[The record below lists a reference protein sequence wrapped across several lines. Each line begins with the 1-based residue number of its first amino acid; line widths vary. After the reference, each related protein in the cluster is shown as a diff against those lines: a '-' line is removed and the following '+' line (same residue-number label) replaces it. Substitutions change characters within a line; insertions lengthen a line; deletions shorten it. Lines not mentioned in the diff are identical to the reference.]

1 MISGLDFGIIL
12 AYFLALVLITFL
24 KKSSD
29 TSELSFLLAGRSLTL
44 PAFVATLVSTWYGG
58 ILGVGEFGYQH
69 GISQWLVFGV
79 PYYIFAIAFAFLL
92 VNKIRAST
100 YLSLPEAITKNY
112 GPFSGKIAS
121 SLIFLLTNPAP
132 YVVMLALLF
141 RFLLN
146 DDSSYVWYAI
156 GVTLFSTM
164 YVWFGGF
171 SAVVQ
176 TDKLQF
182 ILMYA
187 GFAVVVFV
195 GLDKVGG
202 ISALWNSLPESHT
215 SPTGGQPLTYVFV
228 WFFIALWT
236 FIDPGFHQRVS
247 AAKTPKI
254 ARWGIFISVLCW
266 VLFDMLTLTTSLIGF
281 TLIKDVANPV
291 LIYPKLGVLILPSG
305 IRGLFFLG
313 LLATIMST
321 LDSFLFISGQTIG
334 RDGFFQ
340 KMTAVK
346 STRIGMAISAVI
358 AIVLSILFPSVIDLW
373 YGLGTAIIPGLLL
386 TVLGA
391 YLPFFKI
398 DSKTNGFLM
407 IFGTSVS
414 LFWMILGEKVN
425 PFLGI
430 EPFYPGIL
438 SAILIWTYA
447 KINQRKELKLS

>member
-1 MISGLDFGIIL
+1 MISTLDIGIIL
-12 AYFLALVLITFL
+12 AYFVALIGLTFFR
-24 KKSSD
+24 KTSDKSD
-29 TSELSFLLAGRSLTL
+29 LSYLLAGRSLTL

-58 ILGVGEFGYQH
+58 ILGVGEFGYQY

-79 PYYIFAIAFAFLL
+79 PYYIFALAFAFLL
-92 VNKIRAST
+92 VNKIRATS
-100 YLSLPEAITKNY
+100 YLSLPEAITKEY

-141 RFLLN
+141 RYLLN
-146 DDSSYVWYAI
+146 DDSSYVLYAI

-171 SAVVQ
+171 SAVVR

-182 ILMYA
+182 ILMYL
-187 GFAVVVFV
+187 GFAVVVIV

-202 ISALWNSLPESHT
+202 IHTLWESLPDSHT
-215 SPTGGQPLTYVFV
+215 SPTGEQPLFYIFV

-247 AAKTPKI
+247 AAKTPKT

-266 VLFDMLTLTTSLIGF
+266 ILFDLLTLTTSLIGF
-281 TLIKDVANPV
+281 TLIKYLANPV
-291 LIYPKLGVLILPSG
+291 MIYPELGALILPSG

-334 RDGFFQ
+334 RDGFLK
-340 KMTAVK
+340 KMPAIK
-346 STRIGMAISAVI
+346 STRIGMLISAFI
-358 AIVLSILFPSVIDLW
+358 AIVLSILFPSVITLW
-373 YGLGTAIIPGLLL
+373 YGLGTALIPGLLL
-386 TVLGA
+386 TVLGS

-398 DSKTNGFLM
+398 NSKTNAFLM
-407 IFGTSVS
+407 IFGTCFS
-414 LFWMILGEKVN
+414 LIWMSLGN
-425 PFLGI
+425 DSGAFLGI
-430 EPFYPGIL
+430 EPFYPGML
-438 SAILIWTYA
+438 SALFIWTWA
-447 KINQRKELKLS
+447 KLKSLKTKSGI